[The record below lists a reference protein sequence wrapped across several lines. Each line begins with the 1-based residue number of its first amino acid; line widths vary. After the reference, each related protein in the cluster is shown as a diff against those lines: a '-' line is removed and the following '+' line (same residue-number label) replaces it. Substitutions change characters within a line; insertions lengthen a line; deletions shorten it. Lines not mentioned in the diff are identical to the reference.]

1 MQTSDSK
8 PAESIGTIGFALGP
22 TTKSQELWQKKVQN
36 QSLRKKAKITVEFLP
51 KTMISTL
58 KGPKVRYKSKIWAKS
73 VEPFSRESVFTEV
86 CSLQGYYITRQD
98 CPQSRILSPQ
108 FSPRA
113 PALRFVPRVV
123 GSLTPVSPVV
133 RAHKLSRL
141 APGEEQHLHFF
152 YNTFSFIL
160 LFILNTFVFSLQ
172 LVLFFSFFIYF
183 SLFMYYYLLFKY
195 YLLFHSLFFSLLTI
209 FILLDIFFHIE
220 I

>member
-8 PAESIGTIGFALGP
+8 PAESIGTISFALGP

-141 APGEEQHLHFF
+141 APGEEEH
-152 YNTFSFIL
+152 L
-160 LFILNTFVFSLQ
+160 LFLQ
-172 LVLFFSFFIYF
+172 HFFIYF
-183 SLFMYYYLLFKY
+183 TFY
-195 YLLFHSLFFSLLTI
+195 T
-209 FILLDIFFHIE
+209 
-220 I
+220 